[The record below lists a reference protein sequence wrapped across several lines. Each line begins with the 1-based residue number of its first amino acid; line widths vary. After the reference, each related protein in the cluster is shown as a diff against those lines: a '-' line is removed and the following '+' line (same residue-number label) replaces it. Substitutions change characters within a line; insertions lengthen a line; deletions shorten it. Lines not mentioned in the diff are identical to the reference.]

1 VNGPDAP
8 GHPDAA
14 PVIHIARS
22 SHELAPVDLSEWC
35 ATGPTAILTA
45 MSSCV
50 PNIGPGQRRRRLVF
64 GLISLIIAA
73 VLAAVLA
80 AAEASIVVRAVVAL
94 PLYASALGFFQHRE
108 KT

>member
-1 VNGPDAP
+1 
-8 GHPDAA
+8 
-14 PVIHIARS
+14 
-22 SHELAPVDLSEWC
+22 
-35 ATGPTAILTA
+35 

-50 PNIGPGQRRRRLVF
+50 PNIGPRQRRRRLVF

-80 AAEASIVVRAVVAL
+80 DAEASIVVRALVAL
-94 PLYASALGFFQHRE
+94 PLYASALGLLQHRE